1 MRTYHDGFHLFP
13 DEMLYNVEDDPHEQ
27 TDLAATRAETCREA
41 RGRLNDWHDAMM
53 GSMDSAVDPLE
64 TVLSEGGPY
73 HARGMLS
80 EYCKRLEATGR
91 GEAIPALKRRHPRE
105 FQ

>member
-1 MRTYHDGFHLFP
+1 
-13 DEMLYNVEDDPHEQ
+13 
-27 TDLAATRAETCREA
+27 
-41 RGRLNDWHDAMM
+41 MM
-53 GSMDSAVDPLE
+53 GSMARAVDPLE

-91 GEAIPALKRRHPRE
+91 GDAVPGLRGRHPRD